1 MKELERFELDRD
13 LQTTVIKIIGI
24 GGAGCNALDTMI
36 NYGLQGVE
44 LIAANTDIQDLQRC
58 LAPVKLQLGEKLTRG
73 MGAGGDPQ
81 IGREAAKESIDLIRD
96 ALQGAHMVFIVA
108 GLGGGTG
115 TGGAPIVAQVA
126 KELGALTVAIVTKPF
141 RFEGKKRRLQAEEG
155 WQELKKAVDT
165 IITIPNDRLL
175 TISEKNTP
183 LIQAFKKAD
192 EVLYQAAKGIADLII
207 MPGLV
212 NLDFNDVKTIMSE
225 MGMAIMG
232 MGKASGERRALEAAQ
247 QAICNPLLEDV
258 SIKGAKGVLINIAG
272 GPDLT
277 LYEVSEAASL
287 IQEEASEEANIIFGA
302 VIEEGLGDEVRVT
315 VIATGLEEPQQQK
328 EFKPQVV
335 LPEEDLSNIDVP
347 AFMRKGK
354 GLEEFSGFRFRSK
367 RDQFRDRHDL
377 PTFLRE
383 GVD

>member
-1 MKELERFELDRD
+1 MRELERFELDRD

-272 GPDLT
+272 GLDLT

>member
-1 MKELERFELDRD
+1 MGELERFELDRD
-13 LQTTVIKIIGI
+13 LQTTVIKILGI
-24 GGAGCNALDTMI
+24 GGAGCNALNTMV
-36 NYGLQGVE
+36 NYGLEGVE
-44 LIAANTDIQDLQRC
+44 LIAANTDIQALQRC
-58 LAPVKLQLGEKLTRG
+58 LVPVKLQLGERLTGG

-81 IGREAAKESIDLIRD
+81 IGKEAAKESIDLIRD
-96 ALQGAHMVFIVA
+96 TLQGAHMVFIAA

-141 RFEGKKRRLQAEEG
+141 RFEGKKRRIQAEEG
-155 WQELKKAVDT
+155 WRELKKVVDT

-175 TISEKNTP
+175 TISDKNTP
-183 LIQAFKKAD
+183 LLQAFKKAD

-212 NLDFNDVKTIMSE
+212 NLDFNDVKAIMSE

-232 MGKASGERRALEAAQ
+232 MGRASGEGRAVEAAQ
-247 QAICNPLLEDV
+247 QAICSPLLEDI
-258 SIKGAKGVLINIAG
+258 SIKGAKGVLINITG

-277 LYEVSEAASL
+277 LYEVSEAATL

-302 VIEEGLGDEVRVT
+302 VIEDGLDEEVRVT

-328 EFKPQVV
+328 ESRPRLL
-335 LPEEDLSNIDVP
+335 LPEEDLNNIDVP

-354 GLEEFSGFRFRSK
+354 GLEDFSGFKFKSK
-367 RDQFRDRHDL
+367 RDQFRDRNDL

>member
-1 MKELERFELDRD
+1 MRELERFELDRD

-58 LAPVKLQLGEKLTRG
+58 LAPVKLQLGEKLTKG

-315 VIATGLEEPQQQK
+315 VIATGLEEPQPQK

>member
-1 MKELERFELDRD
+1 MRELERFELDRD

-73 MGAGGDPQ
+73 MGAGGNPQ

-315 VIATGLEEPQQQK
+315 VIATGLEEPQPQK

-354 GLEEFSGFRFRSK
+354 GFEEFSGFRFRSK

>member
-1 MKELERFELDRD
+1 MRELERFELDRD

>member
-1 MKELERFELDRD
+1 MRELERFELDREF
-13 LQTTVIKIIGI
+13 QTTVIKIIGI

-36 NYGLQGVE
+36 NYGLEGVE
-44 LIAANTDIQDLQRC
+44 LIAANTDIQALQRC
-58 LAPVKLQLGEKLTRG
+58 SAPVKLQLGERLTGG
-73 MGAGGDPQ
+73 MGAGGNPQ
-81 IGREAAKESIDLIRD
+81 IGKEAAKESIDLIRD
-96 ALQGAHMVFIVA
+96 ALQGAHMVFIAA

-155 WQELKKAVDT
+155 WRELKKVVDT

-175 TISEKNTP
+175 TISDKNTP
-183 LIQAFKKAD
+183 LLHAFKKAD
-192 EVLYQAAKGIADLII
+192 EVLYQAARGIADLII

-232 MGKASGERRALEAAQ
+232 MGRASGEGRALEAAQ
-247 QAICNPLLEDV
+247 QAICSPLLEDV
-258 SIKGAKGVLINIAG
+258 SIKGAKGVLINITG

-277 LYEVSEAASL
+277 LYEVSEAATL

-302 VIEEGLGDEVRVT
+302 VIEEGLEDEVRVT

-328 EFKPQVV
+328 EFRPQIL
-335 LPEEDLSNIDVP
+335 LPEDDLSNIDVP

-367 RDQFRDRHDL
+367 RDQFRDRNDL

>member
-1 MKELERFELDRD
+1 MRELERFELDRD

-58 LAPVKLQLGEKLTRG
+58 LAPVKLQLGEKLTKG

>member
-1 MKELERFELDRD
+1 MRELERFELDRD

-58 LAPVKLQLGEKLTRG
+58 LAPVKLQLGEKLTKG

-315 VIATGLEEPQQQK
+315 VIATGLEEPQPQK

-354 GLEEFSGFRFRSK
+354 GFEEFSGFRFRSK

>member
-1 MKELERFELDRD
+1 MRELERFELDRD

-126 KELGALTVAIVTKPF
+126 KALGALTVAIVTKPF

-315 VIATGLEEPQQQK
+315 VIATGLEEPQQHK

-335 LPEEDLSNIDVP
+335 LPEEGLSNIDVP

>member
-1 MKELERFELDRD
+1 MRELERFELDRD

-126 KELGALTVAIVTKPF
+126 KQLGALTVAIVTKPF

-232 MGKASGERRALEAAQ
+232 MGRASGERRALEAAQ

-315 VIATGLEEPQQQK
+315 VIATGLEEPQPQK

-354 GLEEFSGFRFRSK
+354 GFEEFSGFRFRSK

>member
-1 MKELERFELDRD
+1 MRELERFELDRD

-315 VIATGLEEPQQQK
+315 VIATGLEEPQPQK

-354 GLEEFSGFRFRSK
+354 GFEEFSGFRFRSK